1 MIDLRSKNSKVVLNF
16 TLLSLDLLFQ
26 DVDVFLFVAQQKYKV
41 IGKDIGMIG
50 HEIAELWNL
59 AAAHWNFWSR
69 HVLSRID
76 WSIFLSLGW

>member
-50 HEIAELWNL
+50 HEIAEL
-59 AAAHWNFWSR
+59 
-69 HVLSRID
+69 
-76 WSIFLSLGW
+76 